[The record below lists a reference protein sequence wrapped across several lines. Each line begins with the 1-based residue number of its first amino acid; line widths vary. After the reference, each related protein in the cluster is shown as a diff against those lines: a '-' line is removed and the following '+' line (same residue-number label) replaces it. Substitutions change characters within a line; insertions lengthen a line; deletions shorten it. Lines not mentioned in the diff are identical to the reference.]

1 MQGVDEVEADGVGTG
16 WRIIGWLH
24 ALAELVEKAMR
35 LSRVWV
41 DSGIQ
46 EAQLGDALGHGGEGS
61 RNGSS
66 SERLFG
72 GLRLQGFPSP
82 KDSVAGGMGEEHL
95 DSGVDWDVVESA
107 GQLVSCAPVC
117 PMVEGL
123 GAVAVS
129 LFRACSISNSESKAA
144 PIVDAMAARR
154 WTSFQGQGCGH
165 CELKWSRREESVRC
179 CRRDA
184 SSAMTLLS
192 PARYRA
198 M

>member
-1 MQGVDEVEADGVGTG
+1 MREIEVVVQGGDEAETDGAGTG
-16 WRIIGWLH
+16 WWLIGLLH

-41 DSGIQ
+41 DLGIQ

-82 KDSVAGGMGEEHL
+82 KDSVACGMGEEHL
-95 DSGVDWDVVESA
+95 DSGVDGDVVESA
-107 GQLVSCAPVC
+107 GQLVSRAPVC

-123 GAVAVS
+123 GAVTVS
-129 LFRACSISNSESKAA
+129 LFRACSIGNAESKAA
-144 PIVDAMAARR
+144 PIVDAMSGRR
-154 WTSFQGQGCGH
+154 WTSFQGRG
-165 CELKWSRREESVRC
+165 
-179 CRRDA
+179 
-184 SSAMTLLS
+184 
-192 PARYRA
+192 
-198 M
+198 